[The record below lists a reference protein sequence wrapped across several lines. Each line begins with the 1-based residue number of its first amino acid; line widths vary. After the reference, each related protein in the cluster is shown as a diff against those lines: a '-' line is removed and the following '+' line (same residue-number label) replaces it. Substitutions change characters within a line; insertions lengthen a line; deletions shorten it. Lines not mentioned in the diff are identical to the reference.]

1 MRERGEMEKETKREK
16 EVEKERQRG
25 GEGERERKRKRE
37 KRSERERERENGF
50 WKCARFVLTFHL
62 CCIILQK
69 VNVLMIP
76 CCHTESEGRFPN
88 AKLKYIKP
96 KYNCK
101 IYR

>member
-16 EVEKERQRG
+16 EVEKERERG
-25 GEGERERKRKRE
+25 GEKEKERER
-37 KRSERERERENGF
+37 ERERERENGF

-101 IYR
+101 I

>member
-1 MRERGEMEKETKREK
+1 MEKETKREK

-37 KRSERERERENGF
+37 KRSERERERERENGF

-101 IYR
+101 I